1 MSIISFFFSIYFYFL
16 IFRSI
21 NRISNLLTER
31 LLQDGW
37 IDKIRTLTME
47 EITKNEKAGYIEIL
61 NKIEP
66 QAMGMFD
73 NIIKIDPLQ
82 IISIFQIKK
91 NKKWSQFR
99 RYIFI

>member
-1 MSIISFFFSIYFYFL
+1 
-16 IFRSI
+16 
-21 NRISNLLTER
+21 
-31 LLQDGW
+31 
-37 IDKIRTLTME
+37 ME

-99 RYIFI
+99 RYIFIWDVEGNKNEIYVYKY

>member
-1 MSIISFFFSIYFYFL
+1 
-16 IFRSI
+16 
-21 NRISNLLTER
+21 
-31 LLQDGW
+31 
-37 IDKIRTLTME
+37 ME

-73 NIIKIDPLQ
+73 NIIKMDPLQ
-82 IISIFQIKK
+82 IISIFQIKE

-99 RYIFI
+99 RNIFIWDVEGNKNEIYAYKY